1 MLPEIAD
8 TLPHAF
14 FSRQGGVSEGLYAAR
29 NCGFGSGDARENV
42 TRNRA
47 LCLEELGVRGARL
60 LTVHQVHSPQVVVA
74 TRAWEPDDAPQADA
88 LVTDRPGLA
97 LGILT
102 ADCAPVLLADPEA
115 GVIGAAHAGWKGAR
129 AGVLA
134 RTLAA
139 MTGLGAR
146 PARTRAAIGPCI
158 GPESYEVGGE
168 FRDRFLAD
176 DPGHARFF
184 RPAARAGHA
193 VFDLPGFCRAALA
206 ALGIATVATHGA
218 DTLADEARWFSYRR
232 SVLRGEPDYG
242 RCLSVIC
249 LPP

>member
-1 MLPEIAD
+1 MLPEFAE

-14 FSRQGGVSEGLYAAR
+14 FSREGGVSEGLYAAR

-42 TRNRA
+42 ARNRA
-47 LCLEELGVRGARL
+47 LCLDELGVPGARL
-60 LTVHQVHSPQVVVA
+60 LTLNQVHSPEVVVA
-74 TRAWEPDDAPQADA
+74 DAPWEPEEAPRADA

-102 ADCAPVLLADPEA
+102 ADCAPVLLTDPEA

-139 MTGLGAR
+139 MAALGAR
-146 PARTRAAIGPCI
+146 PARIRAAIGPCI
-158 GPESYEVGGE
+158 GPDSYEVSGE
-168 FRDRFLAD
+168 FRNDFLAD
-176 DPGHARFF
+176 DPGHDRFF
-184 RPAARAGHA
+184 RPAPRAGHA
-193 VFDLPGFCRAALA
+193 LFDLPGYCRAALS
-206 ALGIATVATHGA
+206 ALGIAAIATHGA
-218 DTLADEARWFSYRR
+218 DTLADDRRWFSYRR

-249 LPP
+249 LPS